1 MRYTGY
7 RPAGLFVLCCLLT
20 LGCGNPAHSPAN
32 TGGPMKV
39 SSFSPPSLATLTP
52 SAAPMNSVP
61 FTMEVDGA
69 NFLTDAIVFW
79 NGAPL
84 STTFVNSHQLL
95 ANLSTT
101 NLMLS
106 GMIQVYVRTGGLNSN
121 TVEFNL
127 H

>member
-1 MRYTGY
+1 MRYIGY
-7 RPAGLFVLCCLLT
+7 RPAGLFLLCCLVT

-32 TGGPMKV
+32 TGGPMRG

-52 SAAPMNSVP
+52 SAAPINSVP

-69 NFLTDAIVFW
+69 NFLADATVFW
-79 NGAPL
+79 NGTAL

-95 ANLSTT
+95 TNLTST

-106 GMIQVYVRTGGLNSN
+106 GMVQVYVRTGGSNSN
-121 TVEFNL
+121 TVEFDL